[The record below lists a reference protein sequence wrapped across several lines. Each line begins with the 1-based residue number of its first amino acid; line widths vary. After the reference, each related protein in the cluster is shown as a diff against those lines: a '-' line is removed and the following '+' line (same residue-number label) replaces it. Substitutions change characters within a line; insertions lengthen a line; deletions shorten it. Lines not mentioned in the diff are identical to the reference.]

1 MVGKGHSSKNKENAS
16 TEGEADPDAFVFSTD
31 GLIGDV
37 QRKVMAVFE
46 VFDQQGQKMVD
57 VREVGTMCRALGKE
71 DLITTRIFWICLVRT
86 MHDDSLTYVLL
97 TRNVVKGQFA
107 ITILMVF
114 TSSTFTIP

>member
-71 DLITTRIFWICLVRT
+71 DLITTRIF
-86 MHDDSLTYVLL
+86 
-97 TRNVVKGQFA
+97 
-107 ITILMVF
+107 
-114 TSSTFTIP
+114 